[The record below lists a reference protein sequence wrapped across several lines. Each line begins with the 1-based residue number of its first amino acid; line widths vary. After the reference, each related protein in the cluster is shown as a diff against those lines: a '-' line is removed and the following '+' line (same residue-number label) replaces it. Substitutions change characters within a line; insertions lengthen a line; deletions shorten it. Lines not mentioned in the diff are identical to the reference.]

1 MSRFNIS
8 HETIINA
15 PIESVWKK
23 LIAIDDWEWNRW
35 TKLKADSL
43 AEGMEGKL
51 VASYEGND
59 EWKEFDFRFGKVS
72 ESEHLLT
79 WVGSVGPKGC
89 LFSGHHTMRLEAMNE
104 NENKTRL
111 IHKEEFGG
119 LLAQLGLGL
128 PFKTLDR
135 NYLLMNES
143 LKKCVEEKQ

>member
-15 PIESVWKK
+15 PIEKVWKE

-43 AEGMEGKL
+43 TEGVEGKL
-51 VASYEGND
+51 MASYEGND
-59 EWKEFDFRFGKVS
+59 EWNEFDFRFGKVS

-79 WVGSVGPKGC
+79 WMGSVGPKGC
-89 LFSGHHTMRLEAMNE
+89 LFSGHHTMRLETMNK
-104 NENKTRL
+104 NETRL

-119 LLAQLGLGL
+119 LLAKLGLGL

-143 LKKCVEEKQ
+143 LKKCAEGKQ